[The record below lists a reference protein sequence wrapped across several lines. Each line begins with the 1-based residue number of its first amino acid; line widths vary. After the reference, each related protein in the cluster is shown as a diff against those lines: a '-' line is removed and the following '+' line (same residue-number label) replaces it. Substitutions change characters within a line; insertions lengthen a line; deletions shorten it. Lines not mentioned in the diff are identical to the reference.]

1 MADLKIA
8 TLLVKEETGYD
19 HDGYPMVTGV
29 PFAQGRVYD
38 PDTLVLRD
46 GRNRAVDAGAETTA
60 RWADGSIKWALLT
73 APRLELKEG
82 AKEEFTLALRGSQ
95 RRPNKN
101 TSRGVRTRVL
111 AGGIHVDTG
120 RLRFTVGKDGP
131 LVTTFESRVNGR
143 WQRRAADLDDTVCI
157 ARNGERITYLASAS
171 PREVEIEGASSHRV
185 VIAVRGTHAAE
196 DGTTFGPYI
205 LRFECLA
212 GSPQL
217 RMTHSLVFDG
227 DPETDR
233 LCASELVLRADVGGA
248 PAFAFGADKG
258 LENRFPR
265 QRAHFTADFR
275 FAELCQDSVTHWRL
289 ERWVNLGN
297 RAVFC
302 AEGVHCDGWMEL
314 SGSRGR
320 VAAAVREGWQ
330 NHPKS
335 LFIDAETGLMRIGL
349 YARRS
354 EPLNLRRYSDL
365 VYNHTYESPSFIQMK
380 QGQKPPYTP
389 TPRKPEYNAY
399 GIRKTH
405 NVALM
410 FDEPDPSRAVL
421 HYNKPL
427 RLAWSPSYTKKTG
440 VVVPAGIR
448 LTPRALKTTNAFLDF
463 LGKEMLRSG
472 GTGYID
478 YFDLPHS
485 FDVTTQRWLHD
496 YGGLGYL
503 NNEGMPTLGLW
514 QAYLLTGRRD
524 ALEMGAAM
532 ARHNNDIDSIHLGK
546 FAGKGCRHNVTHWA
560 CQDRE
565 PRISQP
571 LASRFYYYITGDRS
585 YMDMVPLM
593 LDLWRRDFA
602 QPAPMSEY
610 GYVPAL
616 ISSLLTAEE
625 SGVEDCEAWLRQC
638 ADAVAAGIDERGV
651 LVGRFLC
658 DATHRRLEPKP
669 GSPPGSNLMFSMF
682 GALHI
687 FAELADRY
695 DHQPLRDALVRY
707 ARYQAQP
714 RPRRLA
720 VEAPHEWKAK
730 HLVSIQQDSINTFR
744 SIDLYAYAYEQ
755 TGDARFRRVLRHLKG
770 ELMVKL
776 EEHDETR
783 YDKLGASTRLVIV
796 GHIYPDV
803 PKARLEQH
811 RKLFPL
817 FDIDALLQHNV
828 LALWLQK
835 LQGAA
840 ILGVLAD
847 PTPCKA
853 SSARRT

>member
-1 MADLKIA
+1 MAVTKIA
-8 TLLVKEETGYD
+8 SFITREESGYD

-29 PFAQGRVYD
+29 PLAQGRVRD
-38 PDTLVLRD
+38 ANELVLRD
-46 GRNRAVDAGAETTA
+46 ARGRAVDAGAEATA
-60 RWADGSIKWALLT
+60 WWADGSIKWALLT
-73 APRLELKEG
+73 APHFELKGGSKQEL
-82 AKEEFTLALRGSQ
+82 TLALR
-95 RRPNKN
+95 RPKQGA
-101 TSRGVRTRVL
+101 TRGVRIRTL
-111 AGGIHVDTG
+111 ADGIHADTG
-120 RLRFTVGKDGP
+120 RLRFKVAKDGP
-131 LVTTFESRVNGR
+131 LVASIESRVRGK
-143 WQRRAADLDDTVCI
+143 WQRRAAGLDDVVCI
-157 ARNGERITYLASAS
+157 ERNGQRIAFFAGACART
-171 PREVEIEGASSHRV
+171 VEIESASSRRV
-185 VIAVRGTHAAE
+185 VIVARGTHAAE
-196 DGTTFGPYI
+196 DGTTFGQYI

-212 GSPQL
+212 DSPQL
-217 RMTHSLVFDG
+217 RLTHSLVFDG
-227 DPETDR
+227 DPETDF
-233 LCASELVLRADVGGA
+233 LCASELVLNADVGEER
-248 PAFAFGADKG
+248 AFAFGGDKG

-275 FAELCQDSVTHWRL
+275 YAELYQDSVTHWRL
-289 ERWVNLGN
+289 ERWVNLAN

-302 AEGVHCDGWMEL
+302 DEGVHCDGWMEF
-314 SGSRGR
+314 SGLRGC
-320 VAAAVREGWQ
+320 VAAAVRECWQ

-335 LFIDAETGLMRIGL
+335 LFIDSETGLMRIGL
-349 YARRS
+349 YACRA
-354 EPLNLRRYSDL
+354 ETLNLRRYSDL

-380 QGQKPPYTP
+380 LGQKPPYLP

-405 NVALM
+405 NIALM

-421 HYNKPL
+421 FYNKPL
-427 RLAWSPSYTKKTG
+427 RLSWPPSYTKKTG

-448 LTPRALKTTNAFLDF
+448 LTPRARQKTLAFLDF
-463 LGKEMLRSG
+463 LGKEMLRNG

-524 ALEMGAAM
+524 ALDMGAAM

-571 LASRFYYYITGDRS
+571 LASRFYYYISGDRS

-602 QPAPMSEY
+602 EPAPMSEY
-610 GYVPAL
+610 GYVPSL

-625 SGVEDCEAWLRQC
+625 TGVEDCEAWLRQC
-638 ADAVAAGIDERGV
+638 ADALAAGVDERGV

-658 DATHRRLEPKP
+658 DATNRRLEPKV
-669 GSPPGSNLMFSMF
+669 GAAPGSNLMFSMF
-682 GALHI
+682 GALHT
-687 FAELADRY
+687 FAELAERY

-707 ARYQAQP
+707 ARYQALP

-720 VEAPHEWKAK
+720 VEAAHEWKAK

-755 TGDARFRRVLRHLKG
+755 TGDETFRRVLRHLKG

-783 YDKLGASTRLVIV
+783 YGKKGASTRIVPV

-803 PKARLEQH
+803 PKGRLVQH

-817 FDIDALLQHNV
+817 FDIDTLLQHNV
-828 LALWLQK
+828 LALWMQK

-840 ILGVLAD
+840 ILGVLGE
-847 PTPCKA
+847 PEHRKRTRT
-853 SSARRT
+853 RRT